1 MATAVIGA
9 LRVVLGLNA
18 GRFERGLGRAEGR
31 LDRFARRAR
40 AASRAVALVGGA
52 AAAASIAIG
61 ATMVRGA
68 QTSIDA
74 QAKLARRVGGT
85 TAAIQALNRAGELA
99 GVSQGMLAK
108 ATEKIN
114 ESLGE
119 AARRGIGPAADA
131 IKRLGLNANTLI
143 GLDVDERM
151 AVIADRF
158 DALNLSSAA
167 QADILKDLRV
177 RNKELINLFE
187 GGGNAIRS
195 ARAEIRQY
203 GIAVNDIDARKVE
216 MANDAMTKVG
226 LAVKGLANRVAIE
239 LAPIIKVVSDKLA
252 GMSKESGGFGPVIA
266 AAVAK
271 VTAAL
276 GAFLDGLLE
285 ARFDLDEFF
294 AAVVTGS
301 NVILRV
307 AKYFGLSARRSGRS
321 RTASAG
327 CERRGRKAE
336 TLAER
341 GAQKGAEGRPGRS
354 REDGRGAGGG
364 GQGTNA
370 RR

>member
-40 AASRAVALVGGA
+40 AASKAVALVGGA
-52 AAAASIAIG
+52 AAGAAVAIG
-61 ATMVRGA
+61 VTMVNSA
-68 QTSIDA
+68 LASIDA

-99 GVSQGMLAK
+99 GVSQEMLAK
-108 ATEKIN
+108 AAEKIN
-114 ESLGE
+114 ERLGE

-131 IKRLGLNANTLI
+131 IKRLGLNADTLI
-143 GLDVDERM
+143 GLDVDERL

-158 DALNLSSAA
+158 DELNLSSAA
-167 QADILKDLRV
+167 QADILKDLAV

-187 GGGNAIRS
+187 GGGDAIRA
-195 ARAEIRQY
+195 ARREIREY
-203 GIAVNDIDARKVE
+203 GIAVSAVDARKVE
-216 MANDAMTKVG
+216 MANDAISRIKLVFAG
-226 LAVKGLANRVAIE
+226 VRNQLAIE

-336 TLAER
+336 TPGPARCSER
-341 GAQKGAEGRPGRS
+341 R
-354 REDGRGAGGG
+354 
-364 GQGTNA
+364 
-370 RR
+370 